1 MKVGLVCPYS
11 FHRPGGVQNHVLGLA
26 GWLKSV
32 GHQIAILAPGF
43 PPDGMLADYG
53 LSDAEFT
60 TGGKAV
66 PLKVNESVARINF
79 GFGPA
84 RKAKAWLDA
93 GDFDVVHLH
102 EPIAP
107 NLSLL
112 TLWLTDRPVTATFHS
127 NSPTIKSWKRINEM
141 LPGAV
146 RRLDL

>member
-66 PLKVNESVARINF
+66 PLSSTSRWRGSTSGSARRQGQSLAGCRRF
-79 GFGPA
+79 RRGAPA
-84 RKAKAWLDA
+84 RA
-93 GDFDVVHLH
+93 
-102 EPIAP
+102 
-107 NLSLL
+107 
-112 TLWLTDRPVTATFHS
+112 DRPQPEPA
-127 NSPTIKSWKRINEM
+127 
-141 LPGAV
+141 
-146 RRLDL
+146 

>member
-60 TGGKAV
+60 TGYC
-66 PLKVNESVARINF
+66 
-79 GFGPA
+79 PA
-84 RKAKAWLDA
+84 CYEATMAELATDSP
-93 GDFDVVHLH
+93 DVV
-102 EPIAP
+102 A
-107 NLSLL
+107 
-112 TLWLTDRPVTATFHS
+112 WV
-127 NSPTIKSWKRINEM
+127 
-141 LPGAV
+141 LPGA
-146 RRLDL
+146 